1 MTFNLKKAQKAGDTV
16 SPQSVSLLTNAKK
29 YNLSLDGTNVEGIQ
43 KMLETDRRDLGESPK
58 TYEGLLSEARTNSK
72 TGEKIS
78 EGEMNDSKSEL
89 FPHRRYKEGEDE
101 GITVSPIDALST
113 AHDRKFRDAFSK
125 ANKGADTEF
134 WDKFVG
140 EQLDGEKTTVGRN
153 LPEKGSQL
161 AASPHRFGN
170 LDGVPHDPDAIK
182 NRENFGK
189 ELDIEAISKSKDK
202 PLEITS
208 SLHTADKL
216 LFGIYLKANS
226 EKRELTAEEKEIV
239 AAVNKDKVAML
250 MALAQMP
257 PPSPTPAPAPIPQ
270 SGQGFDPHNPDHADE
285 VAGDEVLWGQLSGV
299 DQPNEAEPLPH
310 QDSGE
315 VVHNDNDLDF
325 PGFPSPQSSSDATA
339 ISYTGGVGKTEP
351 QISPA
356 APPPAEVTPPGVTN
370 EPETPF

>member
-1 MTFNLKKAQKAGDTV
+1 MTFNFKKAQKAGDSV
-16 SPQSVSLLTNAKK
+16 SPYSVTLPTNAKK
-29 YNLSLDGTNVEGIQ
+29 YNLSLDGTSVESVN

-58 TYEGLLSEARTNSK
+58 TYEGLLSEARAKNK
-72 TGEKIS
+72 PNEKIA

-89 FPHRRYKEGEDE
+89 FPHRRFKEGEDE
-101 GITVSPIDALST
+101 GITVAPINALSE

-125 ANKGADTEF
+125 ANKGADTKF

-170 LDGVPHDPDAIK
+170 LDGVPHDTDAIK

-239 AAVNKDKVAML
+239 VAVNKDKVTML
-250 MALAQMP
+250 MALAQIP
-257 PPSPTPAPAPIPQ
+257 PPPASQP
-270 SGQGFDPHNPDHADE
+270 GQGFDPHNPEHADE
-285 VAGDEVLWGQLSGV
+285 VAGDEHLWGRLSGF
-299 DQPNEAEPLPH
+299 DQQNEAEPLPH

-315 VVHNDNDLDF
+315 VVHRDDDLDF
-325 PGFPSPQSSSDATA
+325 PGFPSAQSSSD
-339 ISYTGGVGKTEP
+339 ISYTGGLGKTQKTP
-351 QISPA
+351 PTPSPT
-356 APPPAEVTPPGVTN
+356 EVTPPGVTN